1 MIGSNGISFPTHLT
15 AMQRHG
21 TRLRPLKLKAIGTSF
36 FLEYAGELRII
47 ALRRKKIGPLQ
58 NTATSLRT
66 GP

>member
-1 MIGSNGISFPTHLT
+1 MNQYGIQGLLYISKKDDLNF
-15 AMQRHG
+15 
-21 TRLRPLKLKAIGTSF
+21 F